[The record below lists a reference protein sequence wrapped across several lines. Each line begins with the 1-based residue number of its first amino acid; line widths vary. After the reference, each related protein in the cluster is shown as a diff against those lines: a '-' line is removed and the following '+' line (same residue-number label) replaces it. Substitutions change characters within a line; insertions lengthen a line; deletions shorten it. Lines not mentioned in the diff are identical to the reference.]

1 MREVDDS
8 VFIEVEGKVSKI
20 DLFFFFFLFQTII
33 KSCLIIKS
41 FFVGNHFFY
50 SCDIKNLFNYNNVRS
65 C

>member
-8 VFIEVEGKVSKI
+8 VFIEVEGKVRKI
-20 DLFFFFFLFQTII
+20 DLFFFFFFYKII
-33 KSCLIIKS
+33 KPCLIIKS

-50 SCDIKNLFNYNNVRS
+50 SCDIKIWFNYSSVRS